1 MEQKEWRD
9 RSWRVP
15 TLLGLFLA
23 LAALAVMEVGMKM
36 ANTLIPRTV
45 KITVHVIVSAMSVNR
60 HRVLYLTLTLSKSG
74 ILVLTMC

>member
-1 MEQKEWRD
+1 MEQEEWRD

-15 TLLGLFLA
+15 TLFGLFLA

-36 ANTLIPRTV
+36 ENTLIPRTV

-74 ILVLTMC
+74 ILVLTIC